1 MEDFVDHKCFIQ
13 AFGQRIVAEGG
24 FIDKKKNRD
33 LEKFKSEIEEIF
45 VDEPE
50 SLHPSEVH
58 AFFE

>member
-1 MEDFVDHKCFIQ
+1 MEEVTEVFERAQVYVSTFKFVK
-13 AFGQRIVAEGG
+13 E
-24 FIDKKKNRD
+24 KNRD

>member
-1 MEDFVDHKCFIQ
+1 MEEVTEVFERAQVYVSTFKFV
-13 AFGQRIVAEGG
+13 G
-24 FIDKKKNRD
+24 KKNRD

-45 VDEPE
+45 ADEPE